1 MTAPESHSHAE
12 VTEALS
18 HAVAAVLIVPT
29 ARKDAGGLSIGWDVS
44 VMQRGGPLQPP
55 AADLVDMLREAANGL
70 EALA

>member
-12 VTEALS
+12 VTEALG

-29 ARKDAGGLSIGWDVS
+29 AKTDAAGVSIGWD

-55 AADLVDMLREAANGL
+55 MADLVDMLRTTADGL
-70 EALA
+70 EALS

>member
-12 VTEALS
+12 VTEALG

-29 ARKDAGGLSIGWDVS
+29 AKTDAAGVSIGWDVS

-55 AADLVDMLREAANGL
+55 MADLVDMLRTTADGL
-70 EALA
+70 EALS